1 MKEMTGTGKL
11 TLAPDAHLLQPL
23 LEHARDNPAR
33 PFFLHRV
40 GNRFESRTV
49 SEVLQTVRQLARG
62 LLALGVEPGDRVAL
76 MSHTRMEWALLDYAI
91 LAVGAATVPIYETS
105 SPEQL
110 EWVLHDS
117 GAVAAFF
124 ETPALHACYQELA
137 DRLPACRT
145 ALVLEEGA
153 LERLTTLGAEV
164 EETRLDERLSRLR
177 TSDLATLIYTSGT
190 TGRPRGCMLTHGNIR
205 GNVLQ
210 VMTRAGDILTPEDR
224 TLLFLP
230 LAHALAKILFLVAV
244 ERGNEVAFA
253 SSPGKLTEELGMVRP
268 TWFGAVP
275 RVLEKVFQAA
285 HHKAEQAGRG
295 RVFQLAADVATRYSR
310 ERAEG
315 HVSLRTRLLHAVFD
329 RLVYRKLRGVMGG
342 ALRFAVSGGGPL
354 SERLNHFFHGMG
366 VAVLEGYGMTETSPV
381 LTLNVPQ
388 ALGIGTVGQPLP
400 ETSVR
405 LAEDGEILARGP
417 QVFQGY
423 WHDEEAT
430 RRAFTPD
437 GWLMTGDLGSLDDAG
452 YLRIIGRK
460 KEILITAAGKNVA
473 PGPLEDRLR
482 EHPLVSQALV
492 VGEGRPFVAAL
503 VTMEKQMLARWAEK
517 HGKAG
522 LPRESLVEDPELRA
536 ELQEAIEAAN
546 HTVSR
551 AESIRKFALLPEDF
565 TLERDELTPSLKVK
579 RHIVCKHY
587 ADVIERLYQH

>member
-1 MKEMTGTGKL
+1 
-11 TLAPDAHLLQPL
+11 
-23 LEHARDNPAR
+23 
-33 PFFLHRV
+33 
-40 GNRFESRTV
+40 
-49 SEVLQTVRQLARG
+49 
-62 LLALGVEPGDRVAL
+62 
-76 MSHTRMEWALLDYAI
+76 
-91 LAVGAATVPIYETS
+91 
-105 SPEQL
+105 
-110 EWVLHDS
+110 
-117 GAVAAFF
+117 
-124 ETPALHACYQELA
+124 
-137 DRLPACRT
+137 
-145 ALVLEEGA
+145 
-153 LERLTTLGAEV
+153 
-164 EETRLDERLSRLR
+164 
-177 TSDLATLIYTSGT
+177 
-190 TGRPRGCMLTHGNIR
+190 MLTHGNIR